1 MSYSASSS
9 SSSSSSSSAQPSK
22 RLRITKSSNT
32 SRCPCGKRFD
42 TLTELQEHMVV
53 HAASTSSSTQAVLD
67 HSELQAD
74 DVHAYEADLPM
85 EVDGM
90 QMLILQNL

>member
-1 MSYSASSS
+1 MSYNT

-32 SRCPCGKRFD
+32 PRCPCGKRFD
-42 TLTELQEHMVV
+42 TLTELQEHMTI
-53 HAASTSSSTQAVLD
+53 HAASTSSSTQAVVD
-67 HSELQAD
+67 HFELQAD
-74 DVHAYEADLPM
+74 AVHTYEVDSPM

-90 QMLILQNL
+90 